1 MVDAAVMKKNNR
13 VVCISWKGKNAELIY
28 SDGSQIQIE
37 ENPFAWFSKQILVNG
52 STLQG
57 RIDAFRRLIQASQ
70 KPCIL
75 ISERSQDLY
84 FPTKGLSNS
93 HCQWYLYQEVISVDK
108 INESHTDIH
117 TRSGQILTADV
128 NIRTVQL
135 QMKRCVEFLNAINPV

>member
-57 RIDAFRRLIQASQ
+57 RIDAFRLLIQAS
-70 KPCIL
+70 
-75 ISERSQDLY
+75 
-84 FPTKGLSNS
+84 
-93 HCQWYLYQEVISVDK
+93 
-108 INESHTDIH
+108 
-117 TRSGQILTADV
+117 
-128 NIRTVQL
+128 
-135 QMKRCVEFLNAINPV
+135 